1 MLSKQSGNIVAT
13 NLNRVTLPAI
23 LLKITEIT
31 GPNVSFFFFFQIK
44 HKALCKK
51 VRATPPYSFI
61 YILLEKGELGSV
73 IY

>member
-13 NLNRVTLPAI
+13 NLNRVTLPATPFKDYRDYRAKCE
-23 LLKITEIT
+23 LL
-31 GPNVSFFFFFQIK
+31 FFQIK
-44 HKALCKK
+44 YKALCKK
-51 VRATPPYSFI
+51 VQATPPYSFI